1 MQLFS
6 GKFWNVIQFQ
16 YGLHTCINPSRDI
29 LQPNFRFFEIFKENN
44 DRNAIFD
51 YYAGIKVAVISE
63 K

>member
-1 MQLFS
+1 MS
-6 GKFWNVIQFQ
+6 
-16 YGLHTCINPSRDI
+16 Y
-29 LQPNFRFFEIFKENN
+29 NFNMVYIRVLTLLGIFYIFEIFKQNN